1 MRSYPTKL
9 PSDSVNAELPAFFFL
24 FSILYEKG
32 EGRQVAQHKLGFCA
46 KTQRKSPVAQKSVN
60 ALLSIRDGLPISR
73 AIMEQ
78 FNFSLYCSF
87 VIFCLWRPSLQI
99 SSHNLILPPH
109 ISPIQQTA
117 LCDFRLQSFHQLN
130 HLQYSW
136 LTGESIFNL
145 RIQQV
150 MRIMFAICLSL

>member
-1 MRSYPTKL
+1 MITRGRITRGWITRGRITRGEIKRGRITRGRITRGGITRGRITRGRLLKEGRICYMRSYPTKL

-46 KTQRKSPVAQKSVN
+46 KTPRKSPVAQKSAN

-87 VIFCLWRPSLQI
+87 VIFCL
-99 SSHNLILPPH
+99 
-109 ISPIQQTA
+109 
-117 LCDFRLQSFHQLN
+117 
-130 HLQYSW
+130 
-136 LTGESIFNL
+136 
-145 RIQQV
+145 
-150 MRIMFAICLSL
+150 